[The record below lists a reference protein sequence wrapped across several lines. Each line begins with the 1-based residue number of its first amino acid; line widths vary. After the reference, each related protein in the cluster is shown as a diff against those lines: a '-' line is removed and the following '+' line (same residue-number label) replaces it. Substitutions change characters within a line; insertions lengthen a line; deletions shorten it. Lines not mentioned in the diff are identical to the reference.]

1 MYQLK
6 RSLFGYKKDSV
17 QQLLKQLEEE
27 IVELKFAKEKQEA
40 TVTQLTGSL
49 QKYKAEVELIEEA
62 AVEVKGLSRN
72 IVREAKEKAAEVL
85 AVTEKDINERF
96 VAFNAS
102 MSTLSY
108 LKGEMETYKTNLEQE
123 LLALLERYNASVEQV
138 DLLAFE
144 QMSDIIHQNLE
155 DVHRVLKGAQHEIFG
170 ETDAQEEQE
179 PSSTLKLVSES
190 EQGVPIY
197 SFG

>member
-102 MSTLSY
+102 MSTLSH

-144 QMSDIIHQNLE
+144 QMSDLIHQNLE

-170 ETDAQEEQE
+170 ETDAPEEQE